1 MNPDP
6 TGTPELA
13 FLGKRIQVAFVLAD
27 LEPALRYWTEALKV
41 GPFVVME
48 SAIDGR
54 TVRYR
59 GRPTNMEMALA
70 FAYMGD
76 VQIEFVHQTNDAPSP
91 FKEFLDSGRNG
102 FHHLAYWPTDF
113 ETACAHLEE
122 NGFTEICSIIRP
134 DGTRDLVYYEAPDF
148 IGSIVEIVPWT
159 SARNEYFS
167 RIQRLSNGWDGTRP
181 IRRFASRAAF
191 LDSGEGAL

>member
-6 TGTPELA
+6 TDTPGLA

-27 LEPALRYWTEALKV
+27 LEPALKYWTETLKV

-54 TVRYR
+54 TVHYR
-59 GRPTNMEMALA
+59 GQPTDMDMTLA

-76 VQIEFVHQTNDAPSP
+76 VQIEFVHPTNDAPSP
-91 FKEFLDSGRNG
+91 FKEFLDSGRKG

-113 ETACAHLEE
+113 DAACEHLER
-122 NGFTEICSIIRP
+122 NSFTEICSIVTP
-134 DGTRDLVYYEAPDF
+134 DGSRNVVYYEPPEF

-159 SARNEYFS
+159 AARKEYFG
-167 RIQRLSNGWDGTRP
+167 RIQRLSASWDGTRP

-191 LDSGEGAL
+191 LASGEGAT